1 LPTAIK
7 RFDGLGP
14 LDDDALFLGP
24 TIAMNTVLKP
34 SRNVSDE
41 STDGP
46 RYAAPALE
54 KGLDILDVLV
64 DTAEGYTLNELSV
77 KLGRTVSEI
86 FRMVVTL
93 ERRGYVQG
101 DHNDRYTL
109 TLKLFEMAHRQQPI
123 RSLTAMALPLL
134 RDLANV
140 TRQSCHLSIYHS
152 GRVAVIAQVDSPE
165 RWSFGLKVGAVMGLT
180 DTSSGHVLLAFRDLA
195 ERERMLAAHTRV
207 EGENDVE
214 PAVLLALLDEI
225 RATGHEIVPSRQ
237 MRGVTNVAFPV
248 IGSSG
253 DAVAAVNVP
262 YLERIDKKI
271 NPEFD
276 EVCRMVGE
284 MTGRLSAL
292 MGFSGYNLEGE

>member
-1 LPTAIK
+1 
-7 RFDGLGP
+7 
-14 LDDDALFLGP
+14 
-24 TIAMNTVLKP
+24 MNTVLKP
-34 SRNVSDE
+34 SRNASDE
-41 STDGP
+41 NADSP
-46 RYAAPALE
+46 RYSAPALE

-93 ERRGYVQG
+93 ERRGYVRG

-109 TLKLFEMAHRQQPI
+109 TLKLFEMAHRQQPM

-180 DTSSGHVLLAFRDLA
+180 DTSSGHVLLAFRDVA

-207 EGENDVE
+207 EGENDIETV
-214 PAVLLALLDEI
+214 ALLTLLDEI

-253 DAVAAVNVP
+253 DAMAAVNVP

-276 EVCRMVGE
+276 EVCTMVGE
-284 MTGRLSAL
+284 MARRLSVL

>member
-1 LPTAIK
+1 MKTVAKPRGRAAVAPAGNENET
-7 RFDGLGP
+7 
-14 LDDDALFLGP
+14 DDA
-24 TIAMNTVLKP
+24 
-34 SRNVSDE
+34 
-41 STDGP
+41 P
-46 RYAAPALE
+46 RYTAPALE

-64 DTAEGYTLNELSV
+64 ATADGYTLNELSL

-93 ERRGYVQG
+93 QRRGYVQG

-123 RSLTAMALPLL
+123 RSLTAVALPLL
-134 RDLANV
+134 RELANV

-152 GRVAVIAQVDSPE
+152 GRVAVIAQIDSPE

-180 DTSSGHVLLAFRDLA
+180 DTSSGHVLLAFRDVA
-195 ERERMLAAHTRV
+195 ERERMLAAHTRG
-207 EGENDVE
+207 EGENDGE
-214 PAVLLALLDEI
+214 PGDLLTLLDEI

-248 IGSSG
+248 IGSNG
-253 DAVAAVNVP
+253 DAIAAFNVP
-262 YLERIDKKI
+262 YLERIDMKV

-276 EVCRMVGE
+276 EVCRLVADMAA
-284 MTGRLSAL
+284 RLSAL
-292 MGFSGYNLEGE
+292 MGFSGYNLQGG

>member
-1 LPTAIK
+1 
-7 RFDGLGP
+7 
-14 LDDDALFLGP
+14 
-24 TIAMNTVLKP
+24 MNTGLKP
-34 SRNVSDE
+34 SRSASDE
-41 STDGP
+41 SSDSP
-46 RYAAPALE
+46 RYTAPALE

-180 DTSSGHVLLAFRDLA
+180 DTSSGHVLLAFRDVA
-195 ERERMLAAHTRV
+195 ERDRMLAAHTRV

-214 PAVLLALLDEI
+214 PAVLLALLEEI
-225 RATGHEIVPSRQ
+225 RAAGHEIVPSRQ

>member
-1 LPTAIK
+1 
-7 RFDGLGP
+7 
-14 LDDDALFLGP
+14 
-24 TIAMNTVLKP
+24 MNTVLKP
-34 SRNVSDE
+34 SRNASDE
-41 STDGP
+41 NAESP

-214 PAVLLALLDEI
+214 PAALLALLDEI

-248 IGSSG
+248 IGSTG

-262 YLERIDKKI
+262 YLERIDKKV

-276 EVCRMVGE
+276 EVCKMVGE
-284 MTGRLSAL
+284 MTARLSAL

>member
-1 LPTAIK
+1 
-7 RFDGLGP
+7 
-14 LDDDALFLGP
+14 
-24 TIAMNTVLKP
+24 MNTVLKP
-34 SRNVSDE
+34 SRNASDE
-41 STDGP
+41 NTDGP

-214 PAVLLALLDEI
+214 PAALLALLDEI

>member
-1 LPTAIK
+1 
-7 RFDGLGP
+7 
-14 LDDDALFLGP
+14 
-24 TIAMNTVLKP
+24 MNTVLKP
-34 SRNVSDE
+34 SKNTSADTAE
-41 STDGP
+41 SP

-180 DTSSGHVLLAFRDLA
+180 DTSSGHVLMAFRDPE

-214 PAVLLALLDEI
+214 PAALLALLDEI
-225 RATGHEIVPSRQ
+225 RAAGHEIVPSRQ

-248 IGSSG
+248 IGSNG
-253 DAVAAVNVP
+253 DAIAAVNVP
-262 YLERIDKKI
+262 YLERIDQKL

-276 EVCRMVGE
+276 DVCRMVGD
-284 MTGRLSAL
+284 MASRLSGL
-292 MGFSGYNLEGE
+292 MGFSGYNLDGQ

>member
-1 LPTAIK
+1 LTA
-7 RFDGLGP
+7 RLSFDRDAFLF
-14 LDDDALFLGP
+14 DDY
-24 TIAMNTVLKP
+24 IAMNTVLKP
-34 SRNVSDE
+34 SRNASDE
-41 STDGP
+41 NADSP
-46 RYAAPALE
+46 RYTAPALE

-134 RDLANV
+134 RDLANM
-140 TRQSCHLSIYHS
+140 TRQSCHLSIYNS

-180 DTSSGHVLLAFRDLA
+180 DTSSGHVLLAFRDIA

-214 PAVLLALLDEI
+214 PAVLLALLNEI

-253 DAVAAVNVP
+253 DAIAAVNVP

-284 MTGRLSAL
+284 MAGRLSAL
-292 MGFSGYNLEGE
+292 MGFSGYNLEDE

>member
-1 LPTAIK
+1 
-7 RFDGLGP
+7 
-14 LDDDALFLGP
+14 
-24 TIAMNTVLKP
+24 MNTVLKP
-34 SRNVSDE
+34 SRNTSDE
-41 STDGP
+41 NADSP
-46 RYAAPALE
+46 RYTAPALE

-134 RDLANV
+134 RDLANM
-140 TRQSCHLSIYHS
+140 TRQSCHLSIYNS

-180 DTSSGHVLLAFRDLA
+180 DTSSGHVLLAFRDIA

-214 PAVLLALLDEI
+214 PAVLLVLLDEI

-253 DAVAAVNVP
+253 DAIAAVNVP
-262 YLERIDKKI
+262 YLERIDKKV

-284 MTGRLSAL
+284 MAGRLSAL

>member
-1 LPTAIK
+1 
-7 RFDGLGP
+7 
-14 LDDDALFLGP
+14 
-24 TIAMNTVLKP
+24 MNTVLKP
-34 SRNVSDE
+34 SLNASGE
-41 STDGP
+41 NTDSP

-214 PAVLLALLDEI
+214 PAALLALLDEI
-225 RATGHEIVPSRQ
+225 RAAGHEIVPSRQ
-237 MRGVTNVAFPV
+237 MRGVTNVAFPL

-284 MTGRLSAL
+284 MTARLSAL

>member
-1 LPTAIK
+1 
-7 RFDGLGP
+7 
-14 LDDDALFLGP
+14 
-24 TIAMNTVLKP
+24 MNTVLKP
-34 SRNVSDE
+34 SRNASGE
-41 STDGP
+41 NTDSP

-134 RDLANV
+134 RDLANM

-180 DTSSGHVLLAFRDLA
+180 DTSSGHVLLAFRDQA

-214 PAVLLALLDEI
+214 PAALLALLDEI

-284 MTGRLSAL
+284 MTARLSAL

>member
-1 LPTAIK
+1 
-7 RFDGLGP
+7 
-14 LDDDALFLGP
+14 
-24 TIAMNTVLKP
+24 MNTVLKP
-34 SRNVSDE
+34 SRNASGENAD
-41 STDGP
+41 SP
-46 RYAAPALE
+46 RYTAPALE

-134 RDLANV
+134 RDLANA
-140 TRQSCHLSIYHS
+140 TRQSCHLSIYNS

-180 DTSSGHVLLAFRDLA
+180 DTSSGHVLLAFRDVA

-214 PAVLLALLDEI
+214 PAILLALLDEI

-237 MRGVTNVAFPV
+237 MRGVTNMAFPV

-253 DAVAAVNVP
+253 DAIAAVNVP

-284 MTGRLSAL
+284 MAGRLSAL

>member
-1 LPTAIK
+1 
-7 RFDGLGP
+7 
-14 LDDDALFLGP
+14 
-24 TIAMNTVLKP
+24 MNTVLKP
-34 SRNVSDE
+34 SRNASDE
-41 STDGP
+41 NADSP
-46 RYAAPALE
+46 RYTAPALE

-134 RDLANV
+134 RDLANM
-140 TRQSCHLSIYHS
+140 TRQSCHLSIYNS

-180 DTSSGHVLLAFRDLA
+180 DTSSGHVLLAFRDIA

-225 RATGHEIVPSRQ
+225 RAAGHEIVPSRQ

-253 DAVAAVNVP
+253 DAIAAVNVP
-262 YLERIDKKI
+262 YLERIDKKV

-284 MTGRLSAL
+284 MAGRLSAF

>member
-1 LPTAIK
+1 
-7 RFDGLGP
+7 
-14 LDDDALFLGP
+14 
-24 TIAMNTVLKP
+24 MNTVLKP
-34 SRNVSDE
+34 SRNASGENAD
-41 STDGP
+41 SP
-46 RYAAPALE
+46 RYTAPALE

-134 RDLANV
+134 RDLANM
-140 TRQSCHLSIYHS
+140 TRQSCHLSIYNS

-180 DTSSGHVLLAFRDLA
+180 DTSSGHVLLAFRDAA
-195 ERERMLAAHTRV
+195 ERERMLAAHPRV

-214 PAVLLALLDEI
+214 PAALLALLDEI

-248 IGSSG
+248 IGSTG
-253 DAVAAVNVP
+253 DAIAAVNVP
-262 YLERIDKKI
+262 YLERIDKKV

-284 MTGRLSAL
+284 MAGRLSAL

>member
-1 LPTAIK
+1 MKTAARPRGRAAITAATNENENEK
-7 RFDGLGP
+7 
-14 LDDDALFLGP
+14 DDD
-24 TIAMNTVLKP
+24 T
-34 SRNVSDE
+34 
-41 STDGP
+41 P
-46 RYAAPALE
+46 RYTAPALE

-64 DTAEGYTLNELSV
+64 DTADGYTLNELSL

-123 RSLTAMALPLL
+123 RSLTAVALPLL

-152 GRVAVIAQVDSPE
+152 GRVAVIAQIDSPE

-180 DTSSGHVLLAFRDLA
+180 DTSSGHVLLAFRDAA
-195 ERERMLAAHTRV
+195 ERERMLASHSRV
-207 EGENDVE
+207 EGENQVDRDQ
-214 PAVLLALLDEI
+214 LNRLLDDV

-237 MRGVTNVAFPV
+237 MRGVTNIAFPV
-248 IGSSG
+248 IGSTG
-253 DAVAAVNVP
+253 DAIAAVNVP
-262 YLERIDKKI
+262 YLERIDMKV

-276 EVCRMVGE
+276 EVCGLVGD
-284 MTGRLSAL
+284 MAARLSAL
-292 MGFSGYNLEGE
+292 MGFSGYNLQGE

>member
-1 LPTAIK
+1 
-7 RFDGLGP
+7 
-14 LDDDALFLGP
+14 
-24 TIAMNTVLKP
+24 MNTVLKP
-34 SRNVSDE
+34 SRNASGENAD
-41 STDGP
+41 SP
-46 RYAAPALE
+46 RYTAPALE

-109 TLKLFEMAHRQQPI
+109 TLRLFEMAHRQQPI

-134 RDLANV
+134 RDLANT
-140 TRQSCHLSIYHS
+140 TRQSCHLSIYNS

-180 DTSSGHVLLAFRDLA
+180 DTSSGHVLLAFRDVA

-237 MRGVTNVAFPV
+237 MRGVTNMAFPV

-253 DAVAAVNVP
+253 DAIAAVNVP

-284 MTGRLSAL
+284 MAGRLSAL

>member
-1 LPTAIK
+1 
-7 RFDGLGP
+7 
-14 LDDDALFLGP
+14 
-24 TIAMNTVLKP
+24 
-34 SRNVSDE
+34 
-41 STDGP
+41 
-46 RYAAPALE
+46 
-54 KGLDILDVLV
+54 
-64 DTAEGYTLNELSV
+64 
-77 KLGRTVSEI
+77 
-86 FRMVVTL
+86 VTL

-225 RATGHEIVPSRQ
+225 RASGHEIVPSRQ

-262 YLERIDKKI
+262 YLERIDKKV

>member
-1 LPTAIK
+1 
-7 RFDGLGP
+7 
-14 LDDDALFLGP
+14 
-24 TIAMNTVLKP
+24 MNTVLKP
-34 SRNVSDE
+34 SRNASDE
-41 STDGP
+41 NAESP

-214 PAVLLALLDEI
+214 PAALLALLDEI

-248 IGSSG
+248 IGSTG

-262 YLERIDKKI
+262 YLERIDKKV

-276 EVCRMVGE
+276 EVCKMVGE

>member
-1 LPTAIK
+1 MKTVAKPRGRAAVAPAGNENET
-7 RFDGLGP
+7 
-14 LDDDALFLGP
+14 DDA
-24 TIAMNTVLKP
+24 
-34 SRNVSDE
+34 
-41 STDGP
+41 P

-64 DTAEGYTLNELSV
+64 DTADGYTLNELSL

-93 ERRGYVQG
+93 QRRGYVQG

-123 RSLTAMALPLL
+123 RSLTAVALPLL
-134 RDLANV
+134 RDLANI

-152 GRVAVIAQVDSPE
+152 GRVAVIAQIDSPE

-180 DTSSGHVLLAFRDLA
+180 DTSSGHVLLAFHDVA
-195 ERERMLAAHTRV
+195 ERARMLASHSRV
-207 EGENDVE
+207 EGENDFDAE
-214 PAVLLALLDEI
+214 QLSRLLDEV

-237 MRGVTNVAFPV
+237 MRGVTNIAFPV
-248 IGSSG
+248 IGSTG
-253 DAVAAVNVP
+253 DAIAAVNVP
-262 YLERIDKKI
+262 YLERIDMKV

-276 EVCRMVGE
+276 EVCRLVADMAA
-284 MTGRLSAL
+284 RLSAL
-292 MGFSGYNLEGE
+292 MGFSGYNLQGV

>member
-7 RFDGLGP
+7 RFD
-14 LDDDALFLGP
+14 DALPFAQD
-24 TIAMNTVLKP
+24 IAMNTVLKP
-34 SRNVSDE
+34 SRNASDE
-41 STDGP
+41 NAESP

-214 PAVLLALLDEI
+214 PAALLALLDEI

-248 IGSSG
+248 IGSTG

-262 YLERIDKKI
+262 YLERIDKKV

-276 EVCRMVGE
+276 EVCKMVGE
-284 MTGRLSAL
+284 MTARLSAL

>member
-7 RFDGLGP
+7 RFD
-14 LDDDALFLGP
+14 DALPFAQD
-24 TIAMNTVLKP
+24 IAMNTVLKP
-34 SRNVSDE
+34 ARNASDE
-41 STDGP
+41 NAESP

-134 RDLANV
+134 RDLANM
-140 TRQSCHLSIYHS
+140 TRQSCHLSIYNS

-180 DTSSGHVLLAFRDLA
+180 DTSSGHVLLAFRDIA

-214 PAVLLALLDEI
+214 PAVLLVLLDEI

-253 DAVAAVNVP
+253 DAIAAVNVP
-262 YLERIDKKI
+262 YLERIDKKV

-284 MTGRLSAL
+284 MAGRLSAL

>member
-1 LPTAIK
+1 
-7 RFDGLGP
+7 
-14 LDDDALFLGP
+14 
-24 TIAMNTVLKP
+24 MNTVLKP
-34 SRNVSDE
+34 SRNASDE
-41 STDGP
+41 NADSP
-46 RYAAPALE
+46 RYTAPALE

-134 RDLANV
+134 RDLANM
-140 TRQSCHLSIYHS
+140 TRQSCHLSIYNS

-180 DTSSGHVLLAFRDLA
+180 DTSSGHVLLAFRDIA

-214 PAVLLALLDEI
+214 PAVLLVLLDEI

-253 DAVAAVNVP
+253 DAIAAVNVP
-262 YLERIDKKI
+262 YLERIDKKV

-284 MTGRLSAL
+284 MAGRLSAL

>member
-1 LPTAIK
+1 
-7 RFDGLGP
+7 
-14 LDDDALFLGP
+14 
-24 TIAMNTVLKP
+24 MNTVLKP
-34 SRNVSDE
+34 SRNASDE
-41 STDGP
+41 NAESP
-46 RYAAPALE
+46 RYTAPALE

-140 TRQSCHLSIYHS
+140 ARQSCHLSIYHS

-214 PAVLLALLDEI
+214 PAALLTLLDEI
-225 RATGHEIVPSRQ
+225 RASGHEIVPSRQ

-248 IGSSG
+248 IGSTG

-262 YLERIDKKI
+262 YLERIDKKV

-276 EVCRMVGE
+276 EVCKMVGE
-284 MTGRLSAL
+284 MTARLSAL

>member
-1 LPTAIK
+1 
-7 RFDGLGP
+7 
-14 LDDDALFLGP
+14 
-24 TIAMNTVLKP
+24 MNTVLKP
-34 SRNVSDE
+34 SRNASGE
-41 STDGP
+41 NTDSP

-180 DTSSGHVLLAFRDLA
+180 DTSSGHVLLAYRDLA

-214 PAVLLALLDEI
+214 PAALLALLDEI
-225 RATGHEIVPSRQ
+225 RAAGHEIVPSRQ

-253 DAVAAVNVP
+253 DAVAVVNVP

>member
-1 LPTAIK
+1 MPTAIK
-7 RFDGLGP
+7 RFDGLAQ
-14 LDDDALFLGP
+14 LDADAFSFDN

-34 SRNVSDE
+34 SRNASGE
-41 STDGP
+41 NTDSP

-214 PAVLLALLDEI
+214 PAALLALLDEI
-225 RATGHEIVPSRQ
+225 RAAGHEIVPSRQ

-284 MTGRLSAL
+284 MTARLSAL

>member
-1 LPTAIK
+1 
-7 RFDGLGP
+7 
-14 LDDDALFLGP
+14 
-24 TIAMNTVLKP
+24 MNTVLKP
-34 SRNVSDE
+34 SKSASVDNAE
-41 STDGP
+41 SP

-64 DTAEGYTLNELSV
+64 DTADGYTLNELSV

-180 DTSSGHVLLAFRDLA
+180 DTSSGHVLMAFRDVA

-225 RATGHEIVPSRQ
+225 RANGHEIVPSRQ

-248 IGSSG
+248 IGSGG
-253 DAVAAVNVP
+253 DAIAAVNVP
-262 YLERIDKKI
+262 YLERIDKKL
-271 NPEFD
+271 NPAFED
-276 EVCRMVGE
+276 VCAMVGQ
-284 MTGRLSAL
+284 MTSRLSAL

>member
-1 LPTAIK
+1 
-7 RFDGLGP
+7 
-14 LDDDALFLGP
+14 
-24 TIAMNTVLKP
+24 MNTVLKP
-34 SRNVSDE
+34 SRNASDE
-41 STDGP
+41 HADSP
-46 RYAAPALE
+46 RYTAPALE

-134 RDLANV
+134 RDLANM
-140 TRQSCHLSIYHS
+140 TRQSCHLSIYNS

-180 DTSSGHVLLAFRDLA
+180 DTSSGHVLLAFRDIA

-214 PAVLLALLDEI
+214 PAVLLVLLDEI

-248 IGSSG
+248 IGSNG
-253 DAVAAVNVP
+253 DAIAAVNVP
-262 YLERIDKKI
+262 YLERIDKKV

-284 MTGRLSAL
+284 MAGRLSAL

>member
-1 LPTAIK
+1 LRTATK
-7 RFDGLGP
+7 RYDSIPELDGDAFFF
-14 LDDDALFLGP
+14 DDD
-24 TIAMNTVLKP
+24 IAMNTVLKP
-34 SRNVSDE
+34 SRNTSDE
-41 STDGP
+41 NADSP
-46 RYAAPALE
+46 RYSAPALE

-109 TLKLFEMAHRQQPI
+109 TLKLFEMAHRQQPM

-140 TRQSCHLSIYHS
+140 TRQSCHLSIYNS
-152 GRVAVIAQVDSPE
+152 GRLAVIAQVDSPE

-180 DTSSGHVLLAFRDLA
+180 DTSSGHVLLAFRDVA

-207 EGENDVE
+207 EGENDVD
-214 PAVLLALLDEI
+214 PAVLLTLLDEI

-248 IGSSG
+248 IGSTG
-253 DAVAAVNVP
+253 DAIAAVNVP

-276 EVCRMVGE
+276 EVCTMVGE
-284 MTGRLSAL
+284 MAGRLSVL
-292 MGFSGYNLEGE
+292 MGFSGYNLAGE

>member
-1 LPTAIK
+1 
-7 RFDGLGP
+7 
-14 LDDDALFLGP
+14 
-24 TIAMNTVLKP
+24 MNTVLKP
-34 SRNVSDE
+34 SRNASDE
-41 STDGP
+41 NTDGP

-214 PAVLLALLDEI
+214 PAALLALLDEI
-225 RATGHEIVPSRQ
+225 RSTGHEIVPSRQ
-237 MRGVTNVAFPV
+237 MRGVTNMAFPV

-284 MTGRLSAL
+284 MTERLSAL
-292 MGFSGYNLEGE
+292 MGFSGYNLESE

>member
-1 LPTAIK
+1 
-7 RFDGLGP
+7 
-14 LDDDALFLGP
+14 
-24 TIAMNTVLKP
+24 MNTVLKP
-34 SRNVSDE
+34 SRNASGENAD
-41 STDGP
+41 SP
-46 RYAAPALE
+46 RYTAPALE

-134 RDLANV
+134 RDLANM
-140 TRQSCHLSIYHS
+140 TRQSCHLSIYNS

-180 DTSSGHVLLAFRDLA
+180 DTSSGHVLLAFRDVA

-214 PAVLLALLDEI
+214 PAALLALLDEI

-237 MRGVTNVAFPV
+237 MRGVTYVAFPV
-248 IGSSG
+248 IGSTG
-253 DAVAAVNVP
+253 DAIAAVNVP
-262 YLERIDKKI
+262 YLERIDKKV

-284 MTGRLSAL
+284 MAGRLSAL

>member
-1 LPTAIK
+1 
-7 RFDGLGP
+7 
-14 LDDDALFLGP
+14 
-24 TIAMNTVLKP
+24 MYTVLKP
-34 SRNVSDE
+34 SRNASGE
-41 STDGP
+41 NTDSP

-134 RDLANV
+134 RDLANA
-140 TRQSCHLSIYHS
+140 TRQSCHLSIYNS

-180 DTSSGHVLLAFRDLA
+180 DTSSGHVLLAFRDVA

-214 PAVLLALLDEI
+214 PAALLALLDEI

-253 DAVAAVNVP
+253 DAVAVVNVP

>member
-1 LPTAIK
+1 
-7 RFDGLGP
+7 
-14 LDDDALFLGP
+14 
-24 TIAMNTVLKP
+24 
-34 SRNVSDE
+34 
-41 STDGP
+41 
-46 RYAAPALE
+46 
-54 KGLDILDVLV
+54 
-64 DTAEGYTLNELSV
+64 
-77 KLGRTVSEI
+77 
-86 FRMVVTL
+86 VTL

-134 RDLANV
+134 RDLANM
-140 TRQSCHLSIYHS
+140 TRQSCHLSIYNS

-180 DTSSGHVLLAFRDLA
+180 DTSSGHVLLAFRDIA

-214 PAVLLALLDEI
+214 PAVLLVLLDEI

-253 DAVAAVNVP
+253 DAIAAVNVP
-262 YLERIDKKI
+262 YLERIDKKV

-284 MTGRLSAL
+284 MAERLSAL

>member
-1 LPTAIK
+1 
-7 RFDGLGP
+7 
-14 LDDDALFLGP
+14 
-24 TIAMNTVLKP
+24 MNTVLKP
-34 SRNVSDE
+34 SRNASDE
-41 STDGP
+41 NTDGP

-180 DTSSGHVLLAFRDLA
+180 DTSSGHVLLAYRDLA

-214 PAVLLALLDEI
+214 PAALLALLDEI
-225 RATGHEIVPSRQ
+225 RAAGHEIVPSRQ

-284 MTGRLSAL
+284 MTARLSAL

>member
-7 RFDGLGP
+7 RFD
-14 LDDDALFLGP
+14 DALSFAQD
-24 TIAMNTVLKP
+24 TAMNTVLKP
-34 SRNVSDE
+34 SRTASGEN
-41 STDGP
+41 TDSP

-214 PAVLLALLDEI
+214 PAALLALLDEI

-237 MRGVTNVAFPV
+237 MRGVTNMAFPV

>member
-1 LPTAIK
+1 
-7 RFDGLGP
+7 
-14 LDDDALFLGP
+14 
-24 TIAMNTVLKP
+24 MNTVLKP
-34 SRNVSDE
+34 SRNASDE
-41 STDGP
+41 SADSP

-214 PAVLLALLDEI
+214 PAALLALLDEI

>member
-1 LPTAIK
+1 
-7 RFDGLGP
+7 
-14 LDDDALFLGP
+14 
-24 TIAMNTVLKP
+24 MNTVLKP
-34 SRNVSDE
+34 SRNASDE
-41 STDGP
+41 NADSP
-46 RYAAPALE
+46 RYTAPALE

-134 RDLANV
+134 RDLANM
-140 TRQSCHLSIYHS
+140 TRQSCHLSIYNS

-180 DTSSGHVLLAFRDLA
+180 DTSSGHVLLAFRDVA

-214 PAVLLALLDEI
+214 PAALLALLDEI

-248 IGSSG
+248 IGSTG
-253 DAVAAVNVP
+253 DAIAAVNVP
-262 YLERIDKKI
+262 YLERIDKKV

-284 MTGRLSAL
+284 MAGRLSAL